1 MSLPGTVCSWGGTC
15 IVEDINTEMCR
26 VLGNKVQA
34 VREVIRLFPST
45 QFGGRNGQMGVQ
57 RLEDRRLKKVYL
69 RSTLTE
75 SWFTCA
81 PESSGRRSPVCSAC
95 RSPVRSARRSL
106 DLGQGMEQS
115 LEIG

>member
-1 MSLPGTVCSWGGTC
+1 MAKWVFRG
-15 IVEDINTEMCR
+15 
-26 VLGNKVQA
+26 
-34 VREVIRLFPST
+34 
-45 QFGGRNGQMGVQ
+45 
-57 RLEDRRLKKVYL
+57 LKTGDSKKFYL